1 MVSPSLSTT
10 IMFITSSAVISS
22 LSRESRNCNFVMM
35 GATPGRAPAMFA
47 KRLKVSRLASPT
59 SSPIHPLSI
68 RAANACGLTKAKYCK
83 SASDALSMSLR
94 PSRTHASSSMA
105 AKCSGVA
112 ICVGVGVGVGTAVG
126 IGVATAVGV
135 GVGTAV
141 GIGVATA
148 VGVSVATAVG
158 VGVGTAVGIG
168 VATAV
173 GVSVATAVGIGV
185 ATAVAVAAAGVGV
198 WRPSPQADSARVI
211 RTQRTPSPVAPRVA
225 APSRGRARLLPLFT
239 APPYHRPPTLDA
251 VRAYATLGEIC
262 GAMREVFGKYRPPTV
277 I

>member
-10 IMFITSSAVISS
+10 IVFITSSAVISS

-68 RAANACGLTKAKYCK
+68 RAANACGLTKPKYCK
-83 SASDALSMSLR
+83 SACDALSMSLR

-135 GVGTAV
+135 GV
-141 GIGVATA
+141 
-148 VGVSVATAVG
+148 ATAVG
-158 VGVGTAVGIG
+158 VG
-168 VATAV
+168 
-173 GVSVATAVGIGV
+173 VATAVGIGV
-185 ATAVAVAAAGVGV
+185 ATAVAVAAAGAGV

-251 VRAYATLGEIC
+251 VRACATLGEIC

>member
-10 IMFITSSAVISS
+10 IVFITSSAVISS

-135 GVGTAV
+135 GV
-141 GIGVATA
+141 
-148 VGVSVATAVG
+148 
-158 VGVGTAVGIG
+158 
-168 VATAV
+168 
-173 GVSVATAVGIGV
+173 ATAVGIGV
-185 ATAVAVAAAGVGV
+185 ATAVAVAAAGAGV